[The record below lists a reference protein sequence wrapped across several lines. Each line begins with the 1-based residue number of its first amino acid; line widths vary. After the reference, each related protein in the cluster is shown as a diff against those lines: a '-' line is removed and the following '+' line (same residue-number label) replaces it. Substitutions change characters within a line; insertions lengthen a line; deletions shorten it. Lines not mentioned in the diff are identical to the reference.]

1 MFEKK
6 RENRDHQ
13 RRRLEV
19 EQKLMAAILVDELF
33 CMAERGRQR

>member
-19 EQKLMAAILVDELF
+19 EQKLMAAILGDELF
-33 CMAERGRQR
+33 A